1 MVERLKAIA
10 VERRRFGYR
19 RLGLMLRREGIVAN
33 HKRVYRIYR
42 DLALQL
48 RPRRKRGVR
57 YVRGNDVP
65 VVTIPNERWS
75 IDFVHDRLSTGR
87 AFRVLTV
94 VDDFSREC
102 IALEVD
108 FSFSGERVARMF
120 DRVALSRSLP
130 PTIKSDNG
138 SEFTSAKLLKWS
150 GDTGVELHFIE
161 PGKPNQNA
169 VVESFNGRLRDEL
182 LNEHAFPTIFHARSA
197 IEAWRIDYNQHRPQH
212 HARRHDSGRIPQI
225 VPQTRLTISN
235 GSMNGAASELGY
247 VPFEREATDILF
259 QLISQ
264 RYERRSIASTTNLP
278 FEKRTQIF
286 PDEMTATDVID
297 RLVHRGAV
305 FAFTGQSHRLRT
317 RGKSAKTA

>member
-10 VERRRFGYR
+10 AERRRFGYR
-19 RLGLMLRREGIVAN
+19 RLGLMLLREGIVAN

-65 VVTIPNERWS
+65 VVTRPNERWW

-108 FSFSGERVARMF
+108 FSFSGKRVAIIF
-120 DRVALSRSLP
+120 DRAAFYRSLP

-138 SEFTSAKLLKWS
+138 SDFTSGKLLKWS
-150 GDTGVELHFIE
+150 GDTGIELHFIE

-169 VVESFNGRLRDEL
+169 IVESFNGRLRDEL
-182 LNEHAFPTIFHARSA
+182 LNEYSFPTIFHARSA
-197 IEAWRIDYNQHRPQH
+197 IEAWRIDYNQRRPHTTLADTTPVEFLKSYLNQ
-212 HARRHDSGRIPQI
+212 DSQF
-225 VPQTRLTISN
+225 Q
-235 GSMNGAASELGY
+235 AAL
-247 VPFEREATDILF
+247 
-259 QLISQ
+259 
-264 RYERRSIASTTNLP
+264 
-278 FEKRTQIF
+278 
-286 PDEMTATDVID
+286 
-297 RLVHRGAV
+297 
-305 FAFTGQSHRLRT
+305 
-317 RGKSAKTA
+317 

>member
-1 MVERLKAIA
+1 MRALEELGLSQRAACRITGCSRSVAQYRIRRIDDPRMVERLKAIA
-10 VERRRFGYR
+10 AERRRFGYR

-33 HKRVYRIYR
+33 HKRVYRMYR

-65 VVTIPNERWS
+65 VVSHPNQRWS

-87 AFRVLTV
+87 AVRVLTV

-102 IALEVD
+102 VALEVD
-108 FSFSGERVARMF
+108 FSFSGERVARFF

-138 SEFTSAKLLKWS
+138 PEFTSGKLLKWS
-150 GDTGVELHFIE
+150 GETGTELHFIE

-197 IEAWRIDYNQHRPQH
+197 IEAWRIDYNRHRPHTTLAGMTPVEFLKSYLNQ
-212 HARRHDSGRIPQI
+212 DSQF
-225 VPQTRLTISN
+225 Q
-235 GSMNGAASELGY
+235 ASL
-247 VPFEREATDILF
+247 
-259 QLISQ
+259 
-264 RYERRSIASTTNLP
+264 
-278 FEKRTQIF
+278 
-286 PDEMTATDVID
+286 
-297 RLVHRGAV
+297 
-305 FAFTGQSHRLRT
+305 
-317 RGKSAKTA
+317 